1 VPETHEAPTE
11 IEQVTDCGIGKLT
24 SLDLR
29 NLLSTLKPLPLRP
42 DPQLA
47 TDNVAGR

>member
-1 VPETHEAPTE
+1 MPDPHEVPTE
-11 IEQVTDCGIGKLT
+11 IEQITYCGIGKLT

-29 NLLSTLKPLPLRP
+29 NLLSTLKPLPLGP
-42 DPQLA
+42 DPKLA